1 MGRRLADKVALITG
15 ASSGIGRA
23 TAQLFAA
30 EGARIGALAR
40 STGELKRTVQQ
51 IKDTGGDAIVLTADI
66 SRPQQVEEAVARL
79 IEQWGRLDIVFA
91 NAGVNGTWAP
101 IDELSI
107 EEWRQTI
114 DINLSGT
121 FYTLKYTIPYLKRQG
136 GAIIVTASVNGT
148 RMFSNSGATAY
159 ATSKA
164 GQVAMTKML
173 ALELAEHKVRANVIC
188 PGWIATDIEENTERE
203 DLQGTGWPA
212 DYPEGRVP
220 LAGGGPGKPEQVA
233 RLVLF
238 LASDEADLITG
249 TPIWIDG
256 AESLLQG

>member
-188 PGWIATDIEENTERE
+188 PGWIATDIEENTKRE